1 MVRGVVCEV
10 GVLVWGVGGNGSN
23 FVLLLWLLGLFWVVL
38 CCSADKIATWQGK
51 SIMTSA
57 GPCTVPSLVDVFIK

>member
-1 MVRGVVCEV
+1 MVGLTF
-10 GVLVWGVGGNGSN
+10 VLV
-23 FVLLLWLLGLFWVVL
+23 VLCCLGLFCVVF